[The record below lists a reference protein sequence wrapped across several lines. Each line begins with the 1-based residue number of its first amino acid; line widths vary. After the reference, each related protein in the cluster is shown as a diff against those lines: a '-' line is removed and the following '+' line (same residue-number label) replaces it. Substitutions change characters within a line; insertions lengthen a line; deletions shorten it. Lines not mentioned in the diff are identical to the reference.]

1 MEHAFGLQ
9 YRLYGIHD
17 IQFGGKCSGGSLKSP
32 LPPEQLKVRLTE
44 RFLRLS
50 TRREES
56 YIITYRVHEKQT
68 VLTLN
73 WKSQAQI
80 F

>member
-1 MEHAFGLQ
+1 MEHAFGLK
-9 YRLYGIHD
+9 YTLCGIHD
-17 IQFGGKCSGGSLKSP
+17 IQFGGKCSGGSHKSR
-32 LPPEQLKVRLTE
+32 LPPEQLKVSLTKRL
-44 RFLRLS
+44 LQLL

-56 YIITYRVHEKQT
+56 YIITYCVQEKQM